1 MVEVAVIVRRAETSA
16 RIGSEWPAVVVA
28 MGILVLLGGVLITA
42 TARWSAAEL
51 TDIIG
56 TLSPVLGVV
65 TGAFVTY
72 FFTRQA
78 AASATGAAR
87 DAADTA
93 AMAAETTRDQLTSR
107 TEEWQTQLQR
117 TQALH
122 NALSVALGLADE
134 ATGRKMREDPAI
146 SAVLEQR

>member
-1 MVEVAVIVRRAETSA
+1 MITRRAETS
-16 RIGSEWPAVVVA
+16 REIGSEWPAVVVA
-28 MGILVLLGGVLITA
+28 TGILVLLGGVLITA
-42 TARWSAAEL
+42 TARWTAADL
-51 TDIIG
+51 KDLIG

-87 DAADTA
+87 DAADNVA
-93 AMAAETTRDQLTSR
+93 KAAETTRDQLTSR
-107 TEEWQTQLQR
+107 TEELQSQIQR

-122 NALSVALGLADE
+122 NALSVALGMADE
-134 ATGRKMREDPAI
+134 TTGRKMREDPAI
-146 SAVLEQR
+146 SAVLEQH

>member
-1 MVEVAVIVRRAETSA
+1 
-16 RIGSEWPAVVVA
+16 

-42 TARWSAAEL
+42 TARWTAAEL
-51 TDIIG
+51 KELIG

-78 AASATGAAR
+78 AASASGAAR
-87 DAADTA
+87 DAAEVTQN
-93 AMAAETTRDQLTSR
+93 QLSSR
-107 TEEWQTQLQR
+107 TDELQSQLQR

-122 NALSVALGLADE
+122 NALSVALGMADE
-134 ATGRKMREDPAI
+134 PTSRKMREDPAI
-146 SAVLEQR
+146 AAVLEQH